1 MKTYRELIFKGSS
14 EQLIQF
20 SKEIGKYVKGD
31 WVLLPATGR
40 FKDYL
45 QFSYRGTFLE
55 NAIVSIYLGDKL
67 QKGEIMVGNI
77 VPQKK
82 NSLTV
87 DEYNALLMQFYED
100 IIKPYK
106 EKNIEII
113 IAPPTDDI
121 FDPCTI
127 ISEEALRKLE
137 SFCANA
143 NKTTGSSHPMD
154 RERWF
159 DFICQTVDDD
169 RVFEYTA
176 LANFLQDEEYWGA
189 KPEGFMGAM
198 DDYAWSEDKSYE
210 LAGEY
215 SSAVEVLQYYKQTRG
230 I

>member
-1 MKTYRELIFKGSS
+1 MKTFRELTFKGTE
-14 EQLIQF
+14 EQLLKF
-20 SKEIGKYVKGD
+20 SKEIGEYVKGD
-31 WVLLPATGR
+31 WVLQPVTER

-45 QFSYRGTFLE
+45 QFFYRGASLE

-87 DEYNALLMQFYED
+87 DEYNALLMRFYED
-100 IIKPYK
+100 VIKPYK
-106 EKNIEII
+106 EQGTEII
-113 IAPPTDDI
+113 IDPPTDDI
-121 FDPCTI
+121 FDPRTI
-127 ISEEALRKLE
+127 ISEKALRKLR
-137 SFCANA
+137 SFCDGA

-169 RVFEYTA
+169 RVFEYSS
-176 LANFLQDEEYWGA
+176 LANFLQDEAYWGT
-189 KPEGFMGAM
+189 KPEGFIGAM
-198 DDYAWSEDKSYE
+198 GDYAWSEDKAYE
-210 LAGEY
+210 LADEY
-215 SSAVEVLQYYKQTRG
+215 SAAVEVLQYYKKTRG

>member
-1 MKTYRELIFKGSS
+1 MKTFRELTFKGTE
-14 EQLIQF
+14 EQLLKF
-20 SKEIGKYVKGD
+20 SKEIGEHVKGD
-31 WVLLPATGR
+31 WVLQPVTER

-45 QFSYRGTFLE
+45 QFFYRGASLE

-87 DEYNALLMQFYED
+87 DEYNALLMRFYED
-100 IIKPYK
+100 VIKPYK
-106 EKNIEII
+106 EQGTEIV

-121 FDPCTI
+121 FDPRTL
-127 ISEEALRKLE
+127 ISEEALRKLK
-137 SFCANA
+137 SFCDGA

-154 RERWF
+154 REMWF

-169 RVFEYTA
+169 RVFEYSA
-176 LANFLQDEEYWGA
+176 LANFLHDEAYWGA
-189 KPEGFMGAM
+189 KPEGFIGAM
-198 DDYAWSEDKSYE
+198 GDYAWSEDKAYE
-210 LAGEY
+210 LADEY
-215 SSAVEVLQYYKQTRG
+215 SAAVEVLQYYKKTRG